1 MRDVDK
7 VWNRACA
14 DDGTGVGDRHL
25 SRLLQVHGVL
35 LHSGAAVTAG
45 RFAPAELLAAAA
57 SAEYFGL
64 HGLGR
69 LLRDIPAAAISRQDE
84 QRLDDEFRDLDP
96 DGLMIPAA
104 FEAHYPEA
112 RDDFDPVAATASR

>member
-1 MRDVDK
+1 MRDVDR

-14 DDGTGVGDRHL
+14 HDGTGLGDQHL

-45 RFAPAELLAAAA
+45 RFSPAELLAAAS

-64 HGLGR
+64 YSLAR
-69 LLRDIPAAAISRQDE
+69 LLRDIPAAAISRLDE
-84 QRLDDEFRDLDP
+84 QRLDDEYRDLDP

-112 RDDFDPVAATASR
+112 RDDFDPVTATVSR